1 MTTLKNRLTAL
12 EAKKPVDEWSDEYI
26 QNMSNE
32 ELDARIKALDV
43 QIREANTETE
53 DFLRSAELSDDPGLK
68 REAAELRSGL
78 AADERELM
86 DLFNSLD
93 AQTQAHIRELCPESF
108 AAVAL

>member
-43 QIREANTETE
+43 QIREAKC
-53 DFLRSAELSDDPGLK
+53 LSKNNLYKFHVDG
-68 REAAELRSGL
+68 R
-78 AADERELM
+78 M
-86 DLFNSLD
+86 
-93 AQTQAHIRELCPESF
+93 
-108 AAVAL
+108 V